1 LSFPT
6 PTRPVRTRFAP
17 SPTGSLHIGGLRT
30 ALFNWM
36 FARHYGGAFLL
47 RIEDTDQTRF
57 VPTALQELVEAM
69 HWAGL
74 HWDEGPEVGGQYG
87 PYVQSDRLP
96 LYQEWAKWLID
107 NDKAYYAY
115 ETADE
120 LARMRK
126 EQEARKQPPGYNR
139 QHRTLSA
146 EERARFEAEGRK
158 PVVRFK
164 MPLEGKTHCIDA
176 VQDAVTF
183 DNASLQDTVLLKADG
198 FPTYHL
204 AHVVDDH
211 FMQIS
216 HVMRAVEWQPSLPLH
231 WNLWEAFGWEKPVYM
246 HLPVMLNPNGKG
258 KISKR
263 NPPVDS
269 QGNIIPVMVH
279 DYIKGGYL
287 PEAVDNF
294 LAITGWSY
302 GDDIEIFSLSDAV
315 KRFDGSR
322 IVSVSAAFPVDK
334 LKWLNGEYIRK
345 VDADDLAGRLRAPLA
360 DAGLATDDVT
370 LKQIAPMVQTR
381 IKTLNEVVA
390 MAGFFFKPKFT
401 PASPDAIIQKKM
413 DAATTATALR
423 RSSDVLAGVATF
435 TTQALHDA
443 IQPLTTELSLS
454 NGQLFGLLRVA
465 VTGQTI
471 STPTFETMEVIGKDE
486 TLRRLGLALASL
498 DAGQIGA

>member
-1 LSFPT
+1 
-6 PTRPVRTRFAP
+6 
-17 SPTGSLHIGGLRT
+17 
-30 ALFNWM
+30 
-36 FARHYGGAFLL
+36 
-47 RIEDTDQTRF
+47 
-57 VPTALQELVEAM
+57 
-69 HWAGL
+69 
-74 HWDEGPEVGGQYG
+74 
-87 PYVQSDRLP
+87 
-96 LYQEWAKWLID
+96 
-107 NDKAYYAY
+107 
-115 ETADE
+115 
-120 LARMRK
+120 
-126 EQEARKQPPGYNR
+126 
-139 QHRTLSA
+139 
-146 EERARFEAEGRK
+146 
-158 PVVRFK
+158 
-164 MPLEGKTHCIDA
+164 
-176 VQDAVTF
+176 
-183 DNASLQDTVLLKADG
+183 VLLKADG